1 VRRRRAWL
9 SAWTLG
15 PLMVG
20 GLIAAIIFVALG
32 ATIMTIT
39 RAQGACSTA
48 TAAIGGSGPS
58 QVAGIPQ
65 QLLPIYEQAASRH
78 QLGADGWAY
87 LAAINYVETDFGHN
101 LSTSSAGAVGWM
113 QFMPESWRTY
123 GVDANGDGT
132 ADPYDK
138 WDAIFAAARLL
149 RASGAPGS
157 WPQAIFAYNHAGWYV
172 AQVTARAQ
180 QYLTTPTP
188 TTGTGAA
195 TASPAPTQGPAP
207 GLLTDP
213 GGVGAS
219 TIYGNN
225 HDDNGHGAYQG
236 ESLAQDYASGS
247 PPYAELGGLVDRQ
260 ATLLGHLPPGTALQI
275 TNPLTGQS
283 ITAYKH
289 DFGYGQG
296 NATLQ
301 RHRYRIDLWWQ
312 TAYAIGI
319 HDSALVQLQLVNTT
333 APISS
338 NCQATAASVGTV
350 PGATAKILL
359 DGTAVAPADA
369 PPAVQAMIAAGNRLI
384 HFGYSWGGGH
394 CVAAMNQQH
403 PDPAGTCPGQEENG
417 SPGYDCSSTVS

>member
-1 VRRRRAWL
+1 VRRRRRWL

-15 PLMVG
+15 PLLVG
-20 GLIAAIIFVALG
+20 GLVAAIIFVALG
-32 ATIMTIT
+32 ATIMTISG
-39 RAQGACSTA
+39 AQGACGSSQPA
-48 TAAIGGSGPS
+48 GAIAASGPG
-58 QVAGIPQ
+58 QVAGIPHE
-65 QLLPIYEQAASRH
+65 LLPIYEQAAANYS
-78 QLGADGWAY
+78 LGSDGWAY

-113 QFMPESWRTY
+113 QIMPETWRIY

-149 RASGAPGS
+149 RASGAPSS
-157 WPQAIFAYNHAGWYV
+157 WSRAIFSYNHAGWYV
-172 AQVTARAQ
+172 AEVTARAQ
-180 QYLTTPTP
+180 QYLTTA
-188 TTGTGAA
+188 TGAA
-195 TASPAPTQGPAP
+195 TASPALVPGQSP
-207 GLLTDP
+207 GLVTDA
-213 GGVGAS
+213 GGVVNA

-247 PPYAELGGLVDRQ
+247 PPYAELGGRIDQQ
-260 ATLLGHLPPGTALQI
+260 ATLLGHLPPGTAVQI

-296 NATLQ
+296 NATLHG
-301 RHRYRIDLWWQ
+301 HRYRIDLWWQ

-319 HDSALVQLQLVNTT
+319 HDSALVQLQPTNS
-333 APISS
+333 APATPS
-338 NCQATAASVGTV
+338 CQPQAASAGTV
-350 PGATAKILL
+350 PGATAKLL
-359 DGTAVAPADA
+359 PDGTAVAPADA

-384 HFGYSWGGGH
+384 HFGYPRLSVRKFG
-394 CVAAMNQQH
+394 
-403 PDPAGTCPGQEENG
+403 
-417 SPGYDCSSTVS
+417 